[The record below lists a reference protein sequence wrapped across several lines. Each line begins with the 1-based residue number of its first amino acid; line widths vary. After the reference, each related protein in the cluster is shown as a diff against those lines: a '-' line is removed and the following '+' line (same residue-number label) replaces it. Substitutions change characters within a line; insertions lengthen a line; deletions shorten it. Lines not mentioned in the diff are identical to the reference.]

1 MAPATNKWL
10 FSLGWI
16 NLAVAPV
23 LLIEVADGQ
32 ITSLAGLLHLWAY
45 CLVYANLTGILG
57 MLVLWVKEVAPA
69 RRVAQIKTDR
79 QKPYRAD
86 RGSRSGARVQE
97 VGRLLAGGKTAS
109 RNQSVT
115 FGRWLFSAA
124 FQPMRPRLASLAGER
139 WLREPCPAR
148 ADFSVQRAPHTVNLR
163 V

>member
-1 MAPATNKWL
+1 
-10 FSLGWI
+10 
-16 NLAVAPV
+16 V

-97 VGRLLAGGKTAS
+97 VGGLLAVRRS
-109 RNQSVT
+109 LCSP
-115 FGRWLFSAA
+115 A
-124 FQPMRPRLASLAGER
+124 FRPMRREAGKLARRDS
-139 WLREPCPAR
+139 
-148 ADFSVQRAPHTVNLR
+148 
-163 V
+163 